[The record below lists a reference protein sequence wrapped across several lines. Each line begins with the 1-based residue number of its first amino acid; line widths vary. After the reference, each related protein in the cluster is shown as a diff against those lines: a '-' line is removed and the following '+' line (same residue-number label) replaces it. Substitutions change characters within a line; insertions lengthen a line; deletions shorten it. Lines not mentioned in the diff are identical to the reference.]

1 MRCPFCRED
10 NDRVVD
16 SRSSK
21 DGFVI
26 RRRRECL
33 ECRRR
38 FTTYERIEETPLRV
52 VKKDGSRVPF
62 DRDKIRNGLLKACE
76 KRPVSVNL
84 IEDITSQIEVEIHE
98 MFDKEVRSK
107 FIGELVMNK
116 LQSLDQVAYVR
127 FASVYREF
135 KDVREFLDELK
146 PMLEKRG
153 ESKAEE

>member
-10 NDRVVD
+10 KDRVVD

-21 DGFVI
+21 DGFII

-33 ECRRR
+33 ECQRR

-62 DRDKIRNGLLKACE
+62 DRDRIRNGLLKACE

-107 FIGELVMNK
+107 FVGELVMNK
-116 LQSLDQVAYVR
+116 LKNLDQVAYVR

-135 KDVREFLDELK
+135 KDVSEFLDELK

-153 ESKAEE
+153 ESQSRE